1 MDISCRPL
9 DQSLLVMQ
17 DEHIS
22 TSHASNTFNADHR
35 GLRTFANPLS
45 VPQNDIFNH
54 GLSGEGEVIDFTCGN
69 NDLGIVW

>member
-1 MDISCRPL
+1 
-9 DQSLLVMQ
+9 MQ

-22 TSHASNTFNADHR
+22 TSTCIKYIWCRHR

-54 GLSGEGEVIDFTCGN
+54 GLSGEGEVIGFTCGD